1 MNAIKFMKYDLR
13 RSKYVILLSVILFT
27 PLSALMGYNVNGIFS
42 VFCYMALVVMIG
54 PATLFTYE
62 QKTDC
67 GFDNMLPGTDMERV
81 AGRYL
86 VGVFFIV
93 FELALGFITAFI
105 MSDVF
110 SMKMINI
117 TVTVLYFIAVT
128 LIYLTLSNTLFYS
141 IGRTAN
147 PQIKSLLIMIPA
159 IVLWGGA
166 NMVMAILTEDGNTTK
181 LEGIMSFI
189 INHVKSIGIIAVVVG
204 VLLYISGIL
213 WCTKIVKKK
222 DFR

>member
-13 RSKYVILLSVILFT
+13 RSKYVILLAVVLFT

-105 MSDVF
+105 MSNVF

-181 LEGIMSFI
+181 LQGIMSFI

>member
-13 RSKYVILLSVILFT
+13 RSKYVILLSVVLFT

-86 VGVFFIV
+86 VGVFFIA

-105 MSDVF
+105 MSNVF

-166 NMVMAILTEDGNTTK
+166 NMVMDILTEDGNTTK

>member
-13 RSKYVILLSVILFT
+13 RSKYVILLSVVLFT

-86 VGVFFIV
+86 VGVFFIA

-105 MSDVF
+105 MSNVF

-117 TVTVLYFIAVT
+117 TVTVSYFIAVT

-166 NMVMAILTEDGNTTK
+166 NMVMDILTEDGNTTK

>member
-13 RSKYVILLSVILFT
+13 RSKYVILLSVVLFT
-27 PLSALMGYNVNGIFS
+27 PLSALMGYNINGLFS

-86 VGVFFIV
+86 VGIFFIV
-93 FELALGFITAFI
+93 FELVLGFITAFI
-105 MSDVF
+105 MSNVF

-117 TVTVLYFIAVT
+117 TVTVLYFIAAT

-141 IGRTAN
+141 IGRTSN
-147 PQIKSLLIMIPA
+147 PQIKSLFIMIPA
-159 IVLWGGA
+159 IALWGGA
-166 NMVMAILTEDGNTTK
+166 NMVIAILTEGGNTTK
-181 LEGIMSFI
+181 LEGIMSFV
-189 INHVKSIGIIAVVVG
+189 INNLEFIGVIAVVIG
-204 VLLYISGIL
+204 ILLYISGIL